1 MNILY
6 YCWNEN
12 SSADI
17 MDTFKTLGHNFTKV
31 NFVFKDYN
39 KDVEFSSE
47 IENEIM
53 RKSYDII
60 FSFDFFPIISHIAE
74 KNHIPYVS
82 WVYDMPHR
90 TLFSEEIKNS
100 HNYVFIFDY
109 ILYQNISKI
118 CGNAHVYHMPLAVN
132 TERLTS
138 MLGEPP
144 AMSGECFDVSF
155 VGSLYEGCLYN
166 KINHLPEYIKG
177 YLEGVMNIQ
186 GKIYGANLVM
196 SSITQ
201 EVSAELK
208 QYIKVD
214 IPDHYN
220 MSYAQILS
228 DMINAKITSNDRI
241 NLLSKAAEKH
251 RLTIFSGSDTR
262 MIKGA
267 ENGGIISY
275 DTEMPGVFRTSKINI
290 NISLRSIESGIPLRA
305 LDVMGAGGFLLS
317 NYQSELAE
325 YFVDGEDL
333 VLFSDEEDMLK
344 KIDYYL
350 QHDNEREKIAINGYN
365 KVKKLFDY
373 KIQVEKILNIV
384 SNSEISTANRK
395 ISVII
400 PCYNCAEYV
409 DKCLDSLV
417 NQTVGLKNLEII
429 LVDDASTDNTVDVLK
444 KYEEKYPE
452 NIMIILCDK
461 NGKQGTARN
470 IGLMYSS
477 GDYVSFVDSDDWVR
491 KDMYEILCRIMGDSK
506 YDIVQFRYTGKSNY
520 EDTEDFISEM
530 KYEVY
535 DFDVPGKRK
544 EYVLNSEIMNESCTT
559 KFYKRELL
567 INAGV
572 RYAEGVAYEEPLFTY
587 PLKYAV
593 GKVAV
598 IDTPLYYYR
607 YNENGT
613 TSSYMSNPA
622 TMLEHLDVQKQ
633 VYDFMKKNKYYND
646 YKEEIDLYFIHTF
659 YAETFYFMKYRNMPM
674 PISLYRYM
682 STELKKILPL
692 YLSNIY
698 LNDSSLIHER
708 KLLECIDVLD
718 NMSDDEALIEIKK
731 IMTELQ

>member
-39 KDVEFSSE
+39 KDVEFLSE

-53 RKSYDII
+53 RKNYDII
-60 FSFDFFPIISHIAE
+60 FSFDFFPIISHAAE

-100 HNYVFIFDY
+100 NNYVFIFDY

-132 TERLTS
+132 TERLTN

-166 KINHLPEYIKG
+166 KINYLPEYIKG
-177 YLEGVMNIQ
+177 YLDGVMNIQ
-186 GKIYGANLVM
+186 GRIYGANLVI

-201 EVSAELK
+201 EVSDELK
-208 QYIKVD
+208 RYIKVD
-214 IPDHYN
+214 IPDNYN
-220 MSYAQILS
+220 MSYAQFFS

-241 NLLSKAAEKH
+241 NLLSKVAEKH

-267 ENGGIISY
+267 ENGRIISY
-275 DTEMPGVFRTSKINI
+275 NTEMPGVFRTSKINL

-333 VLFSDEEDMLK
+333 VLFTDEEDMLK

-373 KIQVEKILNIV
+373 KMQVEKILNIV
-384 SNSEISTANRK
+384 SNSKISTA
-395 ISVII
+395 I
-400 PCYNCAEYV
+400 
-409 DKCLDSLV
+409 
-417 NQTVGLKNLEII
+417 
-429 LVDDASTDNTVDVLK
+429 
-444 KYEEKYPE
+444 
-452 NIMIILCDK
+452 
-461 NGKQGTARN
+461 
-470 IGLMYSS
+470 
-477 GDYVSFVDSDDWVR
+477 
-491 KDMYEILCRIMGDSK
+491 
-506 YDIVQFRYTGKSNY
+506 
-520 EDTEDFISEM
+520 
-530 KYEVY
+530 
-535 DFDVPGKRK
+535 
-544 EYVLNSEIMNESCTT
+544 
-559 KFYKRELL
+559 
-567 INAGV
+567 
-572 RYAEGVAYEEPLFTY
+572 
-587 PLKYAV
+587 
-593 GKVAV
+593 
-598 IDTPLYYYR
+598 
-607 YNENGT
+607 
-613 TSSYMSNPA
+613 
-622 TMLEHLDVQKQ
+622 
-633 VYDFMKKNKYYND
+633 
-646 YKEEIDLYFIHTF
+646 
-659 YAETFYFMKYRNMPM
+659 
-674 PISLYRYM
+674 
-682 STELKKILPL
+682 
-692 YLSNIY
+692 
-698 LNDSSLIHER
+698 ER
-708 KLLECIDVLD
+708 F
-718 NMSDDEALIEIKK
+718 
-731 IMTELQ
+731 Q

>member
-39 KDVEFSSE
+39 KDIEFLSE
-47 IENEIM
+47 IENEIT
-53 RKSYDII
+53 RTNYDII
-60 FSFDFFPIISHIAE
+60 FSFDFFPIISHAAE

-90 TLFSEEIKNS
+90 TLFSEELKNS
-100 HNYVFIFDY
+100 SNYVFIFDY

-132 TERLTS
+132 TERLTN

-144 AMSGECFDVSF
+144 AMSGACFDVSF
-155 VGSLYEGCLYN
+155 VGSLYEECLYN

-186 GKIYGANLVM
+186 GKIYGSNLVM

-201 EVSAELK
+201 EVLNELK
-208 QYIKVD
+208 QYVKVD
-214 IPDHYN
+214 IPDNYN
-220 MSYAQILS
+220 MSYAQIFA
-228 DMINAKITSNDRI
+228 DIINAKITSDDRI
-241 NLLSKAAEKH
+241 NLLSKTAEKH

-275 DTEMPGVFRTSKINI
+275 DTEMPGVFRTSKINL

-333 VLFSDEEDMLK
+333 VLFSDEEDMLN

-365 KVKKLFDY
+365 KVKELFDY
-373 KIQVEKILNIV
+373 KTQVEKILNIV
-384 SNSEISTANRK
+384 SSSKISTGNKK

-409 DKCLDSLV
+409 DKCLDSLI
-417 NQTVGLKNLEII
+417 NQTIGLKNLEII
-429 LVDDASTDNTVDVLK
+429 LVDDVSTDNTVDILK
-444 KYEEKYPE
+444 QYEEKYPE

-461 NGKQGTARN
+461 NGRQGTARN

-491 KDMYEILCRIMGDSK
+491 RDMYEILCRIMGDSE

-520 EDTEDFISEM
+520 EDTQALIPEIEY
-530 KYEVY
+530 KVY
-535 DFDVPGKRK
+535 DFDMPDKRK
-544 EYVLNSEIMNESCTT
+544 EYVLNSEILNESCTT

-622 TMLEHLDVQKQ
+622 TILEHLDVQKQ
-633 VYDFMKKNKYYND
+633 VYDFMKKTKYYKD

-682 STELKKILPL
+682 STELKKILPT

-698 LNDSSLIHER
+698 LNDSSLVNER
-708 KLLECIDVLD
+708 KLLEYINVLD